1 MIGEQI
7 RKKEKGKLPISEHK
21 LQYMKIARGLKG
33 GLQRNHLR

>member
-7 RKKEKGKLPISEHK
+7 RRKEKGKLPIFEHK